1 MQMSNDDV
9 RWTRQSCG
17 NGETCPRAGRTS
29 RGTKLVQG
37 YPVTDPAELAALG
50 VPAGEMVVEVPA
62 TLLPEV

>member
-1 MQMSNDDV
+1 MQMSVDSV
-9 RWTRQSCG
+9 RWTRETCG

-37 YPVTDPAELAALG
+37 YPITDPDELAALG
-50 VPAGEMVVEVPA
+50 VPDGEIVVEVPD

>member
-1 MQMSNDDV
+1 MQMNNDDV

-17 NGETCPRAGRTS
+17 NGETCPRAGRSS

-37 YPVTDPAELAALG
+37 PPITDPDLLAAWG
-50 VPAGEMVVEVPA
+50 VPDGEMVVEVPD